1 MQHHF
6 TTPEQ
11 AKALLELGVPQTSA
25 DMYCF
30 RDVAGNLY
38 YNMVPS
44 WQPIFSK
51 ERFWNN
57 FPHDYTPIWSV
68 GQIVEICLTCID
80 HYTGDDRLIFDKDTL
95 RLGIIECLIA
105 TIKGAC
111 NDGDIDLSKLED

>member
-57 FPHDYTPIWSV
+57 FPHDYIPIWSV
-68 GQIVEICLTCID
+68 G
-80 HYTGDDRLIFDKDTL
+80 RLIEIIRECATNWVFRNTVIETL
-95 RLGIIECLIA
+95 MTPTTDNVDVLVRLMTADEC
-105 TIKGAC
+105 KS
-111 NDGDIDLSKLED
+111 DLDFSKLED